1 MKKSLIKANLDKLQ
15 LSDIYT
21 LMMFILF
28 KVEEVPEYA
37 TLSRLCFLLDGNNL
51 TRLLAYFAGQ
61 TIKIPTEAEFK
72 ELTNALLLYQYINL
86 EGQALVDAQRQLN
99 VKDDKEKEKILDL
112 YLKIIPIIKEYN
124 IDEESLKK
132 HGR

>member
-72 ELTNALLLYQYINL
+72 ELTNALLLYQFINL
-86 EGQALVDAQRQLN
+86 EGQSLVDAQRQLN

>member
-1 MKKSLIKANLDKLQ
+1 MKKSLIKANLDKLH

-61 TIKIPTEAEFK
+61 TIKIPTEEEFK
-72 ELTNALLLYQYINL
+72 ELTSALLLYQYINL
-86 EGQALVDAQRQLN
+86 EGQSLVDAQRQLN

-124 IDEESLKK
+124 IDEESLKN

>member
-1 MKKSLIKANLDKLQ
+1 MKKSLIKANLDKLH

-28 KVEEVPEYA
+28 KVEVVPEYA

-61 TIKIPTEAEFK
+61 TIKIPTEEEFK

-86 EGQALVDAQRQLN
+86 EGQSLVDAQRQLN

-124 IDEESLKK
+124 IDEESLKN

>member
-1 MKKSLIKANLDKLQ
+1 MKKSLIKANLDKLH

-61 TIKIPTEAEFK
+61 TIKIPTEEEFK

-86 EGQALVDAQRQLN
+86 EGQSLVDAQRQLN

-124 IDEESLKK
+124 IDEESLKN